1 MVTLF
6 PTLKKVESP
15 FYKEIDDVLLSFKN
29 QTNFKQISAI
39 RKENDENKKASLK
52 KLLMPICF
60 SGEFSYRSAK
70 NIIRHSGFACLD
82 FDDVGTFEDAVCLR
96 DSLQDNEYIY
106 SAFISPSGNG
116 VKAIVKIPKDIV
128 NHKKYY
134 EALCETFDSFL
145 DLKTKDI
152 SRVCFASYDH
162 DLFLNN
168 N

>member
-70 NIIRHSGFACLD
+70 SSFCLKVAILFAN
-82 FDDVGTFEDAVCLR
+82 
-96 DSLQDNEYIY
+96 SL
-106 SAFISPSGNG
+106 
-116 VKAIVKIPKDIV
+116 
-128 NHKKYY
+128 
-134 EALCETFDSFL
+134 
-145 DLKTKDI
+145 
-152 SRVCFASYDH
+152 
-162 DLFLNN
+162 LFLLLYLYQQLLDNFFLLNN
-168 N
+168 QHVE